1 MKKYTIGEIAEEI
14 GVTRQQINSKVKR
27 KSFPKEYITKTVN
40 MQNREVL
47 ALTEEGRQLLKD
59 EYNVT
64 DDTVNSEDKA
74 LLGQLKLVKQ
84 GEFLGTTCDFYED
97 EQNNIYMTREQIGK
111 ALEYQSESG
120 VIRVHERNK
129 ENLDLLSIEIS
140 RFERPTTVCGTP
152 SNSDS
157 KPFQNLQPNT
167 LLYNEDGIYEITFL
181 SRQPKANEFRAWVRE
196 RIKEIRKFG
205 FTTTTDREGHHD
217 FTPMINMMFGEGES
231 IGKTAFTQAIS
242 RIEDLLEDN
251 EKQKDIITQQKET
264 LDEQK
269 PVYEFGEKIL
279 ISEDYATIGTIAN
292 MLSNNGIDIGAQR
305 LRKWLREKG
314 IIAKEWNGYR
324 NQYRASQ
331 YAINNGFAVT
341 EQRPFSNNGFHGL
354 NVKPLFKPKGQQWII
369 KKIFEEKEGGRVSWN

>member
-1 MKKYTIGEIAEEI
+1 MKKYTIQQVADEI
-14 GVTRQQINSKVKR
+14 GVESQLIRSKTKR
-27 KSFPKEYITKTVN
+27 KSFPKEYLTTLVN
-40 MQNREVL
+40 EQNREVA
-47 ALTEEGRQLLKD
+47 ALTEEGLQLLKD
-59 EYNVT
+59 EYRVVDESV
-64 DDTVNSEDKA
+64 DDENKA

-111 ALEYQSESG
+111 ALEYQNDRQLEK
-120 VIRVHERNK
+120 IHFENK
-129 ENLDLLSIEIS
+129 NTLDSMSVEIS
-140 RFERPTTVCGTP
+140 MFENIHRNGVGL
-152 SNSDS
+152 SNPDS
-157 KPFQNLQPNT
+157 KPLSNIKPNT

-205 FTTTTDREGHHD
+205 FTTTTDKQGHHD

-231 IGKTAFTQAIS
+231 IGKMAFTQAIT

-251 EKQKDIITQQKET
+251 ERQKDIITQQKET

-279 ISEDYATIGTIAN
+279 ITEDYATVATIAN
-292 MLSNNGIDIGAQR
+292 MLSNNGIDIGARR
-305 LRKWLREKG
+305 LRKWLHKKG
-314 IIAKEWNGYR
+314 VIAKEWNGYR

-331 YAINNGFAVT
+331 LAINNGWAVT
-341 EQRPFSNNGFHGL
+341 EQRPFSNNGFNGL
-354 NVKPLFKPKGQQWII
+354 SVKPLFKPKGQQWII
-369 KKIFEEKEGGRVSWN
+369 KKIFEEKESGKVSWN

>member
-14 GVTRQQINSKVKR
+14 GVARQQINSKIKR

-64 DDTVNSEDKA
+64 DETVNAEDKA

-97 EQNNIYMTREQIGK
+97 EQNNIYMTRKQISE
-111 ALEYQSESG
+111 ALEYKDKTPLVRLHQNYE
-120 VIRVHERNK
+120 K
-129 ENLDLLSIEIS
+129 ELDGMSVQIS
-140 RFERPTTVCGTP
+140 RFNEVV
-152 SNSDS
+152 SKQHHLENQQNKQSD
-157 KPFQNLQPNT
+157 T

-205 FTTTTDREGHHD
+205 FTTTTNKEGHHD

>member
-1 MKKYTIGEIAEEI
+1 MKKYTVKEVANEI
-14 GVTRQQINSKVKR
+14 GVAPQLIRSKMTR
-27 KSFPKEYITKTVN
+27 KSFPKEYVTRLVN
-40 MQNREVL
+40 EQNREVA
-47 ALTEEGRQLLKD
+47 ALTEEGLQLLKD
-59 EYNVT
+59 EYRVV
-64 DDTVNSEDKA
+64 DESVNDENKA

-111 ALEYQSESG
+111 ALEYSDDVQVRKLHYNNQKLLNPLSVE
-120 VIRVHERNK
+120 ITRFDTRT
-129 ENLDLLSIEIS
+129 LQRYDL
-140 RFERPTTVCGTP
+140 
-152 SNSDS
+152 SNPDS
-157 KPFQNLQPNT
+157 KPLSNLQPNT

-181 SRQPKANEFRAWVRE
+181 SRQPKANEFRAWVRD

-205 FTTTTDREGHHD
+205 FTTATDKNGHHD

-231 IGKTAFTQAIS
+231 IGKTAFTQAIT

-264 LDEQK
+264 LNEQK

-314 IIAKEWNGYR
+314 VIAKEWNGCR

-354 NVKPLFKPKGQQWII
+354 NIKPLFKPKGQQWII
-369 KKIFEEKEGGRVSWN
+369 KKIFEEKEGGRDSWS

>member
-1 MKKYTIGEIAEEI
+1 MKKYTIGEIADEI
-14 GVTRQQINSKVKR
+14 GVARQQINSKVKR

-84 GEFLGTTCDFYED
+84 GEFLGTTYED

-111 ALEYQSESG
+111 ALEYSDESMLKQ
-120 VIRVHERNK
+120 IHKRNK
-129 ENLDLLSIEIS
+129 QLDEMSVEIS
-140 RFERPTTVCGTP
+140 KFERGVRFDPHL
-152 SNSDS
+152 SDHEPNPLS
-157 KPFQNLQPNT
+157 NLQLNT

-205 FTTTTDREGHHD
+205 FTTTTDKEGHHD

-251 EKQKDIITQQKET
+251 EKQKDIITQQKEI
-264 LDEQK
+264 LDEQR

-279 ISEDYATIGTIAN
+279 ISEDYATVGTIAN

-314 IIAKEWNGYR
+314 VIAKEWNGYR
-324 NQYRASQ
+324 DQYRASQ
-331 YAINNGFAVT
+331 YAINNGLAIT

>member
-1 MKKYTIGEIAEEI
+1 MKKYTIGEIADEI
-14 GVTRQQINSKVKR
+14 GVARQQINSKIKR

-64 DDTVNSEDKA
+64 DETVNAEDKA

-111 ALEYQSESG
+111 ALEYQNDDQLR
-120 VIRVHERNK
+120 IIHKRNRTQ
-129 ENLDLLSIEIS
+129 LDMLSVEIS
-140 RFERPTTVCGTP
+140 RFNKGDQNDPTYSAIENKP
-152 SNSDS
+152 LS
-157 KPFQNLQPNT
+157 KLHPDT

-205 FTTTTDREGHHD
+205 FTTTTNKERHHD

-369 KKIFEEKEGGRVSWN
+369 KKIFEEKEGGRDSWS

>member
-1 MKKYTIGEIAEEI
+1 MKKYTIQQVADEI
-14 GVTRQQINSKVKR
+14 GVESQLIRSKTKR
-27 KSFPKEYITKTVN
+27 KSFPKEYLATLVN
-40 MQNREVL
+40 EQNREVA

-59 EYNVT
+59 EYCIV
-64 DDTVNSEDKA
+64 DESVNDENKA

-111 ALEYQSESG
+111 ALEYQNDRQLEK
-120 VIRVHERNK
+120 IHFENK
-129 ENLDLLSIEIS
+129 NTLDSMSVEIS
-140 RFERPTTVCGTP
+140 MFENIHRNGVGL
-152 SNSDS
+152 SNPDS
-157 KPFQNLQPNT
+157 KPLSNIKPNT

-205 FTTTTDREGHHD
+205 FTTTTDKQGHHD

-231 IGKTAFTQAIS
+231 IGKMAFTQAIT

-251 EKQKDIITQQKET
+251 ERQKDIITQQKET

-279 ISEDYATIGTIAN
+279 ITEDYATVATIAN
-292 MLSNNGIDIGAQR
+292 MLSNNGIDIGARR
-305 LRKWLREKG
+305 LRKWLHKKG
-314 IIAKEWNGYR
+314 VIAKEWNGYR

-331 YAINNGFAVT
+331 LAINNGWAVT
-341 EQRPFSNNGFHGL
+341 EQRPFSNNGFNGL
-354 NVKPLFKPKGQQWII
+354 SVKPLFKPKGQQWII
-369 KKIFEEKEGGRVSWN
+369 KKIFEEKESGRVSWN